1 MSTKTIT
8 ITDEAY
14 NRLKAA
20 KEEGESFTKAIIKIT
35 KKNPLDAL
43 VGILTKEDANEL
55 RENIKGVRQ
64 KMEERIAET
73 AKRLK

>member
-14 NRLKAA
+14 NRLKSA
-20 KEEGESFTKAIIKIT
+20 KDEGDSFTDAIMKLT

-55 RENIKGVRQ
+55 RENIKGIRR
-64 KMEERIAET
+64 KMDERVAET
-73 AKRLK
+73 AKRLE

>member
-1 MSTKTIT
+1 MSVKTIT
-8 ITDEAY
+8 ITEEAY
-14 NRLKAA
+14 NHLKSA
-20 KEEGESFTKAIIKIT
+20 KSEDESFTEAIIRIT

-43 VGILTKEDANEL
+43 VGILTKDDANEL

-64 KMEERIAET
+64 KMEERVAET

>member
-14 NRLKAA
+14 NRLKST
-20 KEEGESFTKAIIKIT
+20 KSEDESFTKAIIRIT

-43 VGILTKEDANEL
+43 TGILTKEAAEEMRAN
-55 RENIKGVRQ
+55 IAKSRQ
-64 KMEERIAET
+64 KTNERM
-73 AKRLK
+73 KLLRNRLA